1 MRMTKK
7 GWDGEGG
14 EAKMRDLYIQASAE
28 RPY

>member
-1 MRMTKK
+1 MIMTKK

-14 EAKMRDLYIQASAE
+14 ETKKKGLHIQASAE